1 MDGTA
6 QVKAFRLQLSRY
18 KFIYLLVFLFLT
30 VCLIFAYLL
39 CLFVCF
45 DKVVTL
51 ALIFLTN
58 GKKWSQLKARGRNAL
73 NAQNKEIYTC
83 IILQESWLK
92 ACHFSDIDECAR
104 NLSCHVNANCTNTI
118 GSHVCTCHTGYTGD
132 GQTCSGDFDNFSSV
146 FRKVLY
152 VRREA
157 NFHCCSFYTY
167 NLSYSMR
174 EVIWNVFLA

>member
-1 MDGTA
+1 MP
-6 QVKAFRLQLSRY
+6 RY
-18 KFIYLLVFLFLT
+18 DFICFLVFLFLI
-30 VCLIFAYLL
+30 VCLICIYLL

-51 ALIFLTN
+51 ALIFLT
-58 GKKWSQLKARGRNAL
+58 KKRKWSQLKARGRNAL
-73 NAQNKEIYTC
+73 NAQNKEVYTC

-132 GQTCSGDFDNFSSV
+132 GQTCSSDFDNFPSMS
-146 FRKVLY
+146 RKVLY
-152 VRREA
+152 DRREA
-157 NFHCCSFYTY
+157 TSIAA
-167 NLSYSMR
+167 LSMHA
-174 EVIWNVFLA
+174 ILATQSGR

>member
-1 MDGTA
+1 M
-6 QVKAFRLQLSRY
+6 
-18 KFIYLLVFLFLT
+18 LVFLFLIVWVICT
-30 VCLIFAYLL
+30 YLL

-45 DKVVTL
+45 NKVVTL

-58 GKKWSQLKARGRNAL
+58 GRKWSQLKARGRNAL

-92 ACHFSDIDECAR
+92 VCYFSDIDECAR

-132 GQTCSGDFDNFSSV
+132 GQTCSGDFDNFSSMS
-146 FRKVLY
+146 RKVLY
-152 VRREA
+152 VRREVTSIA
-157 NFHCCSFYTY
+157 A
-167 NLSYSMR
+167 LSIHTIPATQSG
-174 EVIWNVFLA
+174 W

>member
-1 MDGTA
+1 M
-6 QVKAFRLQLSRY
+6 
-18 KFIYLLVFLFLT
+18 FLFLT
-30 VCLIFAYLL
+30 VCLICTYLL

-73 NAQNKEIYTC
+73 NAQNKEVYTC

-132 GQTCSGDFDNFSSV
+132 GQTCSVILISFLQCQLFKAEGDLKRPLNSNYCAGSSQTSIL
-146 FRKVLY
+146 K
-152 VRREA
+152 
-157 NFHCCSFYTY
+157 CSLTP
-167 NLSYSMR
+167 
-174 EVIWNVFLA
+174 

>member
-1 MDGTA
+1 M
-6 QVKAFRLQLSRY
+6 
-18 KFIYLLVFLFLT
+18 FLFLT
-30 VCLIFAYLL
+30 VCLFCTYLL

-51 ALIFLTN
+51 ALIFFT
-58 GKKWSQLKARGRNAL
+58 KKRKWSQLKARGRNAL
-73 NAQNKEIYTC
+73 NAQNKEVYTC

-132 GQTCSGDFDNFSSV
+132 GQTCSGGLISFLQSQLFKAEGNLRRPFNSNNGARSSQT
-146 FRKVLY
+146 FILK
-152 VRREA
+152 
-157 NFHCCSFYTY
+157 CSFTP
-167 NLSYSMR
+167 
-174 EVIWNVFLA
+174 

>member
-1 MDGTA
+1 MFNLY
-6 QVKAFRLQLSRY
+6 VPY
-18 KFIYLLVFLFLT
+18 P
-30 VCLIFAYLL
+30 
-39 CLFVCF
+39 FVCF

-58 GKKWSQLKARGRNAL
+58 GGKWSQLKARGRNAL
-73 NAQNKEIYTC
+73 DAQNKEVYTC

-132 GQTCSGDFDNFSSV
+132 GQTCSGDFDNFPSMS
-146 FRKVLY
+146 RKVL
-152 VRREA
+152 
-157 NFHCCSFYTY
+157 CCSFYTY
-167 NLSYSMR
+167 NPSYSKR
-174 EVIWNVFLA
+174 EIIWNVFLAQIKRPEVVNHLSWNSSPIKNCGLFCFFPYPLRLDLQYFG